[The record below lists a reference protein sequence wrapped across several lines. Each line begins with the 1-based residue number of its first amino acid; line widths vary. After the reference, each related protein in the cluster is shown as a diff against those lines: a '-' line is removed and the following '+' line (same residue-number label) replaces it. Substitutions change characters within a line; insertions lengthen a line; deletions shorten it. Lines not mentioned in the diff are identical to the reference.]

1 MLQKPRMARIYRRSL
16 SAGHSTMPEISL
28 TPLIDTALVLLVI
41 FMVTTPMMH
50 NALKLTLPKGHTN
63 DTTDTVQQNTPVT
76 VSITNTGTLF
86 VQDQQVTQDTLVA
99 VLRQKLGDSTSGSSV
114 PVSVPVYVYGD
125 ENISYAAFMQVID
138 SIKYGAGVDD
148 VVLATGK
155 A

>member
-1 MLQKPRMARIYRRSL
+1 MLQKPSITRIYRCSIG
-16 SAGHSTMPEISL
+16 AGHSGAMPEISL

-41 FMVTTPMMH
+41 FMITTPMMH

-63 DTTDTVQQNTPVT
+63 DTIDSVQNTTPVT

-86 VQDQQVTQDTLVA
+86 VQDQQVAQAELASV
-99 VLRQKLGDSTSGSSV
+99 VRQKLSAHATGS
-114 PVSVPVYVYGD
+114 SVPVYVYGD
-125 ENISYAAFMQVID
+125 ENISYATFMQVID